1 MVKTI
6 RVANVT
12 NVNYYIV
19 NKITLIGIDYK
30 ILDADFS
37 IGGDYW
43 TLKIRRVR
51 QWDRQI
57 KSILQN

>member
-19 NKITLIGIDYK
+19 NKITLVGIDYK
-30 ILDADFS
+30 ILDADFN

-43 TLKIRRVR
+43 TLKIRRV
-51 QWDRQI
+51 I
-57 KSILQN
+57 K